1 MIECAIDWASATHT
15 GVKPMALSVPELPHH
30 CNSWIVVDEGVPVME
45 TWDRAFVERLAAN
58 ATAGVEIYTA
68 AAWLV
73 QFNCNARAK
82 A

>member
-1 MIECAIDWASATHT
+1 
-15 GVKPMALSVPELPHH
+15 MALSVPELPHH

-58 ATAGVEIYTA
+58 AKPGVEIHTA
-68 AAWLV
+68 LGWLA
-73 QFNCNARAK
+73 QLEYDARAK